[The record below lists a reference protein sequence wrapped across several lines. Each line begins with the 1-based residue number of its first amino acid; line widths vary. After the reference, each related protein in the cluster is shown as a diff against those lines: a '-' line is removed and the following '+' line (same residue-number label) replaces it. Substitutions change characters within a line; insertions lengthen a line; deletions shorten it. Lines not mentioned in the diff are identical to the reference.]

1 MNLEDRSRYEASSSD
16 PAYPDLP
23 FRRALALVRVDF
35 PAEHRQP
42 RPLRLIVATIVAVVG
57 SLAADMILVALG
69 VHAFPAT
76 NGYVHFQFSDYA
88 KLTVIGVVGA
98 CVGWPIVTWISSS
111 PRWLFFRLAIV
122 VTLMLWLPDLWIL
135 SKGQPAKAVFV
146 LALMHVAIA
155 VVTYNALVHIAP
167 PRPRAGPGDHT

>member
-1 MNLEDRSRYEASSSD
+1 MNLEGRSRYEAAPS
-16 PAYPDLP
+16 AYPNLP
-23 FRRALALVRVDF
+23 FRRALALVRIDLPV
-35 PAEHRQP
+35 EHRQP

-57 SLAADMILVALG
+57 SLAADMILVALA

-76 NGYVHFQFSDYA
+76 KGYGHFQFSDYA

-111 PRWLFFRLAIV
+111 PRWLFFRLAILA
-122 VTLMLWLPDLWIL
+122 TLVLWLPDLWIL
-135 SKGQPAKAVFV
+135 AKGQPAKAVLV

-167 PRPRAGPGDHT
+167 PRRAGPGDHT